1 MSRPPRPDEVLPFVS
16 LIMPVRNEGKFN
28 TECLDAVMGQD
39 YPPDRLEV
47 FIVDG
52 MSTDSTPGIVRSYE
66 GRQIPLRLLENP
78 GKIVPKGMNV
88 ALAETKGEII
98 VRVDGHCKIA
108 PDYVSRCVDQIRPD
122 HVDGVGG
129 PVRTMGGTGT
139 ARVIALAMSS
149 PFGVGGSAFRTV
161 TDRTMLADTVPF
173 PAYTRSIIDRA
184 GPYDEEL
191 VRNQDDE
198 YNYRLRKLGA
208 RILLAA
214 DIRSEY
220 YSRSSI
226 GSLWRQYYQYGY
238 WKVRVLQ
245 KHPRQMK
252 MRQFVPAAFVASLA
266 VALAAALWSVPGMDA
281 LLVVGGS
288 YIAANLCAAFL
299 TARRGSMADVPLLI
313 VAFATL
319 HISYGLG
326 FLVGLV
332 KFRGR
337 WQDRS
342 HARQSLSQPSP

>member
-1 MSRPPRPDEVLPFVS
+1 MSRTAGPDALLPFVS
-16 LIMPVRNEGKFN
+16 VIMPVRNEGKFI

-52 MSTDSTPGIVRSYE
+52 MSTDSTPGIVRSYQ
-66 GRQIPLRLLENP
+66 GRRIPLRLLENP

-88 ALAETKGEII
+88 ALRETKGEII

-108 PDYVSRCVDQIRPD
+108 PDYVRRCVDHIRTD

-129 PVRTMGGTGT
+129 PVRTMGGTRT

-149 PFGVGGSAFRTV
+149 PFGVGGSAFRTMS
-161 TDRTMLADTVPF
+161 DRTMLADTVPF
-173 PAYTRSIIDRA
+173 PAYTRSIVERA

-208 RILLAA
+208 KLLLAA
-214 DIRSEY
+214 DVRSEY

-226 GSLWRQYYQYGY
+226 GSLWRQYFQYGY

-252 MRQFVPAAFVASLA
+252 MRQFVPAAFVALL
-266 VALAAALWSVPGMDA
+266 ALALLAAPWGPGGLWA
-281 LLVVGGS
+281 LGFVAGS
-288 YIAANLCAAFL
+288 YCAANLCAGFL
-299 TARRGSMADVPLLI
+299 TARKESLSMVPLLV

-319 HISYGLG
+319 HVSYGLG
-326 FLVGLV
+326 FLSGLA
-332 KFRGR
+332 KFRNR
-337 WQDRS
+337 WRS
-342 HARQSLSQPSP
+342 GESVQSCSPHIT

>member
-1 MSRPPRPDEVLPFVS
+1 MSRAADPAGALPFVS
-16 LIMPVRNEGKFN
+16 LIMPVRNEGKIIA
-28 TECLDAVMGQD
+28 ECLDAVMEQD

-52 MSTDSTPGIVRSYE
+52 MSTDSTPDIVRSYQ
-66 GRQIPLRLLENP
+66 GRRIPLRLLENP

-88 ALAETKGEII
+88 ALAVTKGEII

-108 PDYVSRCVDQIRPD
+108 TDYVSRCVDHIRTD
-122 HVDGVGG
+122 QVDGVGG

-149 PFGVGGSAFRTV
+149 PFGVGGSAFRTMS
-161 TDRTMLADTVPF
+161 DRTMLADTVPF

-208 RILLAA
+208 KILLAA
-214 DIRSEY
+214 DVRSEY
-220 YSRSSI
+220 YSRSSLR
-226 GSLWRQYYQYGY
+226 SLWSQYYQYGY

-252 MRQFVPAAFVASLA
+252 ARQFVPAAFVASLA
-266 VALAAALWSVPGMDA
+266 VALGTATWWVPGEVA
-281 LLVVGGS
+281 FLLIAGS
-288 YIAANLCAAFL
+288 YLAANLCAAFM
-299 TARRGSMADVPLLI
+299 TARRDSLAGMPLLI
-313 VAFATL
+313 LAFATL
-319 HISYGLG
+319 HLSYGLG
-326 FLVGLV
+326 FMVGLV
-332 KFRGR
+332 KFWDRWKGR
-337 WQDRS
+337 SQ
-342 HARQSLSQPSP
+342 AQPLLSQQSQ

>member
-1 MSRPPRPDEVLPFVS
+1 MSRAPHPDEVLPFVS
-16 LIMPVRNEGKFN
+16 LIMPVRNEGKFIA
-28 TECLDAVMGQD
+28 ECLDAVMGQD

-52 MSTDSTPGIVRSYE
+52 MSTDATPGIVRSYE
-66 GRQIPLRLLENP
+66 GRQIPLRMLENP
-78 GKIVPKGMNV
+78 GRIVPKGMNV

-108 PDYVSRCVDQIRPD
+108 PDYVSRCVDHIRTD

-149 PFGVGGSAFRTV
+149 SFGVGGSAFRTV

-208 RILLAA
+208 KILLAA
-214 DIRSEY
+214 DVRSEY

-226 GSLWRQYYQYGY
+226 KSLWRQYFQYGY

-266 VALAAALWSVPGMDA
+266 VALAAAPWSVPGTAA
-281 LLVVGGS
+281 LLIVGGS
-288 YIAANLCAAFL
+288 YVAANVCAAFL
-299 TARRGSMADVPLLI
+299 TARGGRLADMPLLS
-313 VAFATL
+313 VAFAAL
-319 HISYGLG
+319 HVSYGLG

-332 KFRGR
+332 KFRDR
-337 WQDRS
+337 WHDRS
-342 HARQSLSQPSP
+342 YEQPHPSQSSP

>member
-1 MSRPPRPDEVLPFVS
+1 MTRAVDPDGLLPLVS
-16 LIMPVRNEGKFN
+16 VIMPVRNEGKFI
-28 TECLDAVMGQD
+28 TECLDAVMEQD
-39 YPPDRLEV
+39 YPPDRIEV

-52 MSTDSTPGIVRSYE
+52 MSTDATPDIVRSYQ
-66 GRQIPLRLLENP
+66 GRRIPLRLLENP

-88 ALAETKGEII
+88 ALAVTKGEII

-108 PDYVSRCVDQIRPD
+108 PDYVRCCVRHIRMD

-129 PVRTMGGTGT
+129 PVRTMGGSRT

-161 TDRTMLADTVPF
+161 SDRTMLADTVPF
-173 PAYTRSIIDRA
+173 PAYTRSIIERA

-208 RILLAA
+208 KILLAA
-214 DIRSEY
+214 DVRSEY

-226 GSLWRQYYQYGY
+226 RSLWRQYYQYGY

-266 VALAAALWSVPGMDA
+266 IALATSAWWGPGMVG
-281 LLVVGGS
+281 LLLIAGS
-288 YIAANLCAAFL
+288 YLAANLCAAFL
-299 TARRGSMADVPLLI
+299 TARRNSLTGMPLLSL
-313 VAFATL
+313 AFATL
-319 HISYGLG
+319 HVSYGLG
-326 FLVGLV
+326 SIAGLV
-332 KFRGR
+332 KFRDRWRGR
-337 WQDRS
+337 S
-342 HARQSLSQPSP
+342 PEQPSPSQPL